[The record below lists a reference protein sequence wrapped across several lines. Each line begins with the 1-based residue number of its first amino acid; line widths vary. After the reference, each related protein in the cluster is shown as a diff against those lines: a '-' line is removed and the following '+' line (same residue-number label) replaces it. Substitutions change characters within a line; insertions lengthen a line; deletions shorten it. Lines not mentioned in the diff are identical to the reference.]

1 MSHPAPMP
9 FASLLPSSPGELTN
23 DTARLMINSAQFRAL
38 PIPRQRDI
46 LRAKLPSFAR
56 LPPAVQLAVINTYM
70 RTPIAK
76 PAPMPS
82 DAGIE
87 RGALSLLPAAGGIAG
102 SLIGGTGG
110 TVFGMGVGAVPGA
123 IAGSALGA
131 GGGEALRQLLSR
143 ALGLPAPT
151 TSGDAAK
158 DIGVQSAV
166 SGASEAGAQA
176 LPLAAAPLRR
186 WAEEQY
192 AQFLYPTKRT
202 TKELTER
209 IVSDLLERPK
219 QAIQLSQR
227 GLAREAERQAERS
240 GERISAATEAL
251 PATVRPKPYRV
262 IQALNRYKNEFKVGK
277 VAANRQAIAAADS
290 LQQTV
295 RDLGATVS
303 YQSLNRLRQIWDK
316 DVARAGGF
324 AGVDISG
331 RIMLDAKK
339 AGADAI
345 RSELAKAS
353 PDIAKLK
360 AEYTFWSRVQEIIE
374 DTVKRSTGQQH
385 TVANLARTGLGS
397 FGIFELARGNKEEGS
412 ILIALAGL
420 EAATKSPL
428 WRTTSAVT
436 KNAIANAIASHNGRL
451 ALRLVAHI
459 VAGAASRPTPAKGS
473 Q

>member
-1 MSHPAPMP
+1 MP
-9 FASLLPSSPGELTN
+9 FAAVLPSAPGELTN

-143 ALGLPAPT
+143 ALGLPAPS
-151 TSGDAAK
+151 TSGEAARN
-158 DIGVQSAV
+158 IGVQSAY
-166 SGASEAGAQA
+166 SGASEAVGQA
-176 LPLAAAPLRR
+176 IPRLSPRLLR

-192 AQFLYPTKRT
+192 AQFLYPTKQT
-202 TKELTER
+202 TKDLAEKVIPELLT
-209 IVSDLLERPK
+209 RPR
-219 QAIQLSQR
+219 QAIQATRR
-227 GLAREAERQAERS
+227 GLLRDAEQQAERT
-240 GERISAATEAL
+240 GERISAETAAL

-262 IQALNRYKNEFKVGK
+262 IQALNRYKNDFRVGK
-277 VAANRQAIAAADS
+277 VVANPQAIAAADA

-295 RDLGATVS
+295 KELGPSVS

-331 RIMLDAKK
+331 RITLDAKK
-339 AGADAI
+339 AAADAI
-345 RSELAKAS
+345 REELAKAS

-360 AEYTFWSRVQEIIE
+360 AEYTFWSRVQEVARA
-374 DTVKRSTGQQH
+374 TVKRSFGQQL

-451 ALRLVAHI
+451 ALRLIAHI
-459 VAGAASRPTPAKGS
+459 GSGAASRPTPEKRS